1 MSKKYGVAIWWLIFW
16 TFSLLLLSALQIHT
30 SHTSTRTPHTHV
42 WQFLFTSGRMSFRYF
57 FLTIDSCCNNFTLA
71 FISIWLL
78 GQYQSNVSARGWL
91 YLIWRQ
97 LEVKINEKK
106 NTFCCLFRVILLSVF
121 ICSKF
126 HLSSSACSV
135 CNAVH
140 VFLFN
145 LLLLL
150 LLLSVLCNCR
160 LTFKWMFDCATYF
173 YHH

>member
-78 GQYQSNVSARGWL
+78 GQYQSNVSARL
-91 YLIWRQ
+91 
-97 LEVKINEKK
+97 
-106 NTFCCLFRVILLSVF
+106 T
-121 ICSKF
+121 
-126 HLSSSACSV
+126 
-135 CNAVH
+135 
-140 VFLFN
+140 LFN
-145 LLLLL
+145 LTTTR
-150 LLLSVLCNCR
+150 SENKRKKKIHFAVYFGWFCFPFSFVR
-160 LTFKWMFDCATYF
+160 SSIWARVHVVFAMQFTFFCSIYYCYYCCWVFCAIAV
-173 YHH
+173 